1 MALETDPSRYAAI
14 ASSENEGITYFNPVC
29 SPQRYKTFYL
39 CTMIHPEKIE
49 PKIGFDK
56 VREIIASKCSTE
68 YGRNRTAEEC
78 FSTDPQEVVK
88 RLSLTDE
95 MRLIYIFESSF
106 PDSGFSDC
114 LPFLI
119 PLQAGY
125 SYIDL
130 ISLNKLKETLETLR
144 KILSFF
150 KNTKEGEYPTLKK
163 MSEPIMTFPEV
174 SRRIDTIL
182 DRFGEVR
189 DNASDSLFEIR
200 RSIREKEGTISRRI
214 QNILKKAQEDGIAD
228 SEASISV
235 RDGRMLIPV
244 VVGNKKKLPGFVYDE
259 SASGKTAFIEP
270 MEIVELNNQV
280 RELHF
285 AEQREIIRILTE
297 FTEFLRPY
305 LPEIILSAE
314 YMGELDFIRAKAT
327 VASRFAAGKP
337 VISTNGELRLQRAR
351 HPLLE
356 ENLRKEGKNIVP
368 LDLVLNRDKSILLI
382 SGPNAGGKSVCL
394 KTVGLLQY
402 MLQWGLLISTAESS
416 ELRLFKDIFIDIGD
430 NQSIEN
436 DLSTY
441 SSHLLNMKNILDE
454 AGEDS
459 LVLID
464 EFGSGTEPAAG
475 GAIAEEILS
484 ELEKRGCYGVITTHY
499 TNLKLYAGNS
509 QRVVNGA
516 MLFDVQKIEPLFKLE
531 MGLPGNS
538 FAFELARKMGLP
550 ENIVHGAEE
559 RAGQDFVTIERN
571 LRKIARNKK
580 QLEERLARIK
590 TTDKT
595 LESITEKYEK
605 ELGDIKSVRKGIIEE
620 AKREAQEILA
630 QANKKIE
637 ATIKEIRES
646 QADKEKTKLIRKEL
660 NTFSLEM
667 TQESNTA
674 TDAQIEKK
682 MNQIIERKK
691 RQQQRKEERER
702 RKNDPSENIVA
713 TVEAEK
719 RPAVIEVGTK
729 VKVKGGNVAG
739 EVVKIAGKNV
749 SIAIGEIITKMSIDK
764 VEPLSVKQYKE
775 HFKPAERK
783 STYDTSSLSERR
795 LNFQPNID
803 IRGKRLDEAIE
814 IVTRFID
821 DAIMVDMGQV
831 SILHGKG
838 NGILREEIRKYLKIT
853 PGVKSFRDEH
863 IERGGTG
870 ITIVEL
876 DK

>member
-1 MALETDPSRYAAI
+1 
-14 ASSENEGITYFNPVC
+14 
-29 SPQRYKTFYL
+29 
-39 CTMIHPEKIE
+39 MIHPEKIE

-56 VREIIASKCSTE
+56 IREMISAKCGTE
-68 YGRNRTAEEC
+68 YGRHRVEEES
-78 FSTDPQEVVK
+78 FSTNRREIEL
-88 RLSLTDE
+88 RLNLTDE
-95 MRLIYIFESSF
+95 MRLIQIFESSF
-106 PDSGFSDC
+106 PDSGFIDC
-114 LPFLI
+114 IPFLV

-125 SYIDL
+125 SHID
-130 ISLNKLKETLETLR
+130 IVSLAKLRDTLETLR
-144 KILSFF
+144 KILNFF
-150 KNTKEGEYPTLKK
+150 KNTGEGEYPHLKK
-163 MSEPIMTFPEV
+163 MSEPIFTFPEV

-182 DRFGEVR
+182 DRFGEIR
-189 DNASDSLFEIR
+189 DNASDALFEIR

-214 QNILKKAQEDGIAD
+214 QAILRRAQEDGVVEED
-228 SEASISV
+228 ASVSL

-244 VVGNKKKLPGFVYDE
+244 AVGNKKKIPGFVYDE
-259 SASGKTAFIEP
+259 SASGKTAFVEP

-285 AEQREIIRILTE
+285 AQQREILRILTE
-297 FTEFLRPY
+297 FTDFLRPY
-305 LPEIILSAE
+305 LPDLIASAE
-314 YMGELDFIRAKAT
+314 YMGELDFISAKAM

-337 VISTNGELRLQRAR
+337 VISTSGEIRLQRAR

-356 ENLRKEGKNIVP
+356 ENLKKEGKKIVP
-368 LDLVLNRDKSILLI
+368 LDLQLNPDKRILLI

-402 MLQWGLLISTAESS
+402 MLQWGMLISTSESS
-416 ELRLFKDIFIDIGD
+416 ELPIFKDIFIDIGD

-454 AGEDS
+454 AGDKS

-484 ELEKRGCYGVITTHY
+484 ELERRGCYGVITTHY
-499 TNLKLYAGNS
+499 TNLKFYAGNS
-509 QRVVNGA
+509 TGVINGA

-531 MGLPGNS
+531 IGLPGNS

-550 ENIVHGAEE
+550 ESIVHGAEE
-559 RAGQDFVTIERN
+559 RAGSDFVTIERN

-590 TTDKT
+590 STDKT
-595 LESITEKYEK
+595 LENITEKYEK
-605 ELGDIKSVRKGIIEE
+605 ELGDIKSVRKGIIDE

-637 ATIKEIRES
+637 ATIKEIKES
-646 QADKEKTKLIRKEL
+646 QAEKEKTKVARKSLTLFQEEL
-660 NTFSLEM
+660 SSDAKTK
-667 TQESNTA
+667 
-674 TDAQIEKK
+674 TDEDIDRK
-682 MNQIIERKK
+682 MAQIIERKK
-691 RQQQRKEERER
+691 RQQERKEQREKKR
-702 RKNDPSENIVA
+702 GSEEVQQAQQVIKE
-713 TVEAEK
+713 VEKEK
-719 RPAVIEVGTK
+719 TPVELAAGVK
-729 VKVKGGNVAG
+729 VKVKGSDLVG
-739 EVVKIAGKNV
+739 EIVKVSGKNV
-749 SIAIGEIITKMSIDK
+749 SVAIGEIITKMAMDK
-764 VEPLSVKQYKE
+764 VEPISGKQYKD

-783 STYDTSSLSERR
+783 SVYSGSSISERR
-795 LNFQPNID
+795 LNFNPNID

-838 NGILREEIRKYLKIT
+838 NGVLREEIRKYLKIT